1 MKSVI
6 FVYHMNLKSCI
17 LAMFALSFL
26 TSCTYSKQVSEKME
40 ILEGVYTLLNPVSI
54 SIPGKSYLP
63 ASVVE
68 TDGHWVFSFMIPVQ
82 FNGKTVLHQ
91 FEEEIIWSPEIN
103 DYLFSSFSEAD
114 LTLLNAEKAITS
126 YSNGEISM
134 VLVKGL
140 GNQRWEKWYPGRS
153 RYPKYRWRMMQ

>member
-1 MKSVI
+1 
-6 FVYHMNLKSCI
+6 MNLKSCI

-91 FEEEIIWSPEIN
+91 FEGQTAKVTPHPSRPSREIGPSHLPLQGKAFCTILRSP
-103 DYLFSSFSEAD
+103 LFSA
-114 LTLLNAEKAITS
+114 
-126 YSNGEISM
+126 
-134 VLVKGL
+134 
-140 GNQRWEKWYPGRS
+140 
-153 RYPKYRWRMMQ
+153 